1 MVVCVSTNRLGSLS
15 FRFSFLTTW
24 LLWWTLSA
32 TARPTCHVERQ
43 DEDSHWVATWVSM
56 PQLVEPNNMPP
67 APFSGS
73 AAFKDATLRQTL
85 HLSIGAERLRF
96 QISNTFGGSD
106 LPITEASV
114 ALPTG
119 GKTGVNGIDTTTLK
133 ALTFNGSASVT
144 VPRGQIAYSDPIDF
158 KVESQGTITVSLYS
172 QPGQSGS
179 SITGHPGSRT
189 TSFMQQGNYANASTV
204 TGASTAHWYFL
215 TAVEAW
221 APKTTSALV
230 ILGDSI
236 TDGRGSDDNANNRW
250 PDLLLARM
258 QKEGITDIAVC
269 NQAAGG
275 NTVLSGGL
283 GPPLMQR
290 YKRDLLTTAG
300 VKYAL
305 IFEGVNDIG
314 GGSTDSGTQS
324 RIGTSLESSFKT
336 IATDAK
342 TAGITV
348 FGATITPFGGNGQ
361 SYSNPTRDQT
371 RQSVNKWIMDGG
383 DGSFAASI
391 DFAKIVANPSNVAN
405 LATQYD
411 GGDHLH
417 PNVAGYQAIA
427 DQFPLDIF
435 KGNATLHHN
444 HW

>member
-1 MVVCVSTNRLGSLS
+1 MASVDMYRLRSLS
-15 FRFSFLTTW
+15 FSFSSVALW
-24 LLWWTLSA
+24 LLWASCLIA
-32 TARPTCHVERQ
+32 APTPGNLQQRQ
-43 DEDSHWVATWVSM
+43 EEDSHWVAAWTSM

-67 APFSGS
+67 SPFSGS
-73 AAFKDATLRQTL
+73 AAFKDATLRQT
-85 HLSIGAERLRF
+85 IFMTIAAERIRF

-106 LPITEASV
+106 LPITEASI
-114 ALPTG
+114 ALPASG
-119 GKTGVNGIDTTTLK
+119 AAGVNGIDTATLK
-133 ALTFNGSASVT
+133 GLTFNGSASAVVPQGQVIYTDPVDFSVEPASVLTVT
-144 VPRGQIAYSDPIDF
+144 
-158 KVESQGTITVSLYS
+158 LYS
-172 QPGQSGS
+172 QAGQSGS

-189 TSFMQQGNYANASTV
+189 TSWMQQGNRVNESTV

-215 TAVEAW
+215 AAAEAW
-221 APKTTSALV
+221 APLTTSALV

-236 TDGRGSDDNANNRW
+236 TDGRGSDDDKNNRW

-258 QKEGITDIAVC
+258 QQEGITNIALC

-300 VKYAL
+300 AKYAL

-314 GGSTDSGTQS
+314 GGSADGGTQS
-324 RIGTSLESSFKT
+324 RIGTQLEQSFKT
-336 IATDAK
+336 IATEAQA
-342 TAGITV
+342 AGMTV

-371 RQSVNKWIMDGG
+371 RQSINTWIMGGG
-383 DGSFAASI
+383 DGAFAAGI
-391 DFAKIVANPSNVAN
+391 DFAKFVANPTTPAN
-405 LATQYD
+405 LAAQYD

-435 KGNATLHHN
+435 TGNGTAL
-444 HW
+444 